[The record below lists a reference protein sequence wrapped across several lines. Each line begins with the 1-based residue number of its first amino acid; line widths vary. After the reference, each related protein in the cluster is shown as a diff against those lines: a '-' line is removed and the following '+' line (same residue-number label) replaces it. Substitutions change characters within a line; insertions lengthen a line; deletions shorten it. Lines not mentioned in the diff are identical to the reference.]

1 MISASN
7 MDTLMPQ
14 LVKLASTAGQRIMA
28 IYDSNELE
36 VEFKADKSPLT
47 LADRASHEE
56 LLAGLS
62 ELQCGPVLSEEG
74 EALSWQQRSSWQ
86 QYWLIDPLDGTKEFI
101 KRNGE
106 FTVNIALIQNHQP
119 VAGVVYAPAMDL
131 LYYGSIWTGAC
142 KVSAGVTTSIQVD
155 DAPEASGH
163 WRVVGSRSHQSE
175 AFTELMQRFE
185 DYELLS
191 MGSSL
196 KLCLVAEGAAD
207 LYPRLGPTCEWDTA
221 AAHAVVAAAG
231 GQVYNWDTRE
241 PLAYNRQESLL
252 NPWFLVCAKGA
263 QLRVTTD

>member
-119 VAGVVYAPAMDL
+119 VAGVVYAPAMYLGFPKDL
-131 LYYGSIWTGAC
+131 KKAIYAALEKVDFISVRDGWTRFMINHGKSIL
-142 KVSAGVTTSIQVD
+142 I
-155 DAPEASGH
+155 
-163 WRVVGSRSHQSE
+163 
-175 AFTELMQRFE
+175 
-185 DYELLS
+185 
-191 MGSSL
+191 
-196 KLCLVAEGAAD
+196 
-207 LYPRLGPTCEWDTA
+207 
-221 AAHAVVAAAG
+221 
-231 GQVYNWDTRE
+231 
-241 PLAYNRQESLL
+241 
-252 NPWFLVCAKGA
+252 
-263 QLRVTTD
+263 